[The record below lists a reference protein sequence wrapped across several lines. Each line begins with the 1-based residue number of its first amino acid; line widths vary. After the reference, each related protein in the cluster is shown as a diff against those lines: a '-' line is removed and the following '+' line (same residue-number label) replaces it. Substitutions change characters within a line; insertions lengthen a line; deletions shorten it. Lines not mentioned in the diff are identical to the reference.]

1 MVLGERIASTLDR
14 NWCIKGLEKIR
25 VHLQEK
31 QLRLGDFFSWWRF
44 RIATL
49 MIAALCTSSVWSSH
63 KFSNDRPSGLPWSIE
78 SIAAK
83 VVLLVNRRLRTRWA
97 SSNDSP
103 SEVFD
108 VPRLALGDW
117 KPHGRGRATTWRL
130 HFRCNKVTGKQPSSL
145 V

>member
-31 QLRLGDFFSWWRF
+31 QLRLGDFSSWWWF

-49 MIAALCTSSVWSSH
+49 MIAALCTSSVWSPH
-63 KFSNDRPSGLPWSIE
+63 KFSNDRPSGRSWSIE

-83 VVLLVNRRLRTRWA
+83 VVLLVSRRLRTRW
-97 SSNDSP
+97 SSSDDSP
-103 SEVFD
+103 NEIFN
-108 VPRLALGDW
+108 VPRLTLGDW
-117 KPHGRGRATTWRL
+117 KPHGRGTATIWRVAS
-130 HFRCNKVTGKQPSSL
+130 R
-145 V
+145 